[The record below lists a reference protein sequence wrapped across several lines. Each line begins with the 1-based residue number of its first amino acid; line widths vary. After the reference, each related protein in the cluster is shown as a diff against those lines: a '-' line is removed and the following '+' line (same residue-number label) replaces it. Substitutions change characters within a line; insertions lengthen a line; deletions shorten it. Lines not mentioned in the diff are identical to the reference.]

1 MEGFSKLPK
10 MQCYKEGGSVMAK
23 NLFKSKDVES
33 KGSDMAQDK
42 KLIKKAFKQHDKAEH
57 DKEPTEIKLKKGGR
71 SKKEVGTVKKYK
83 AGGNVDESMKAAGAL
98 DMLKKIKPT
107 GKKKA
112 MAPSKAT
119 EKPMMSGI
127 DDMLAMKK
135 GKSVKKYKEGGSIKN
150 MADGRLTQTMGSAPS
165 RGAPKPAMPAA
176 MEETPQE
183 REARRFR
190 AQMQAQALSSLPQ
203 SMQKDAMDQMAP
215 GQLQEGAAPG
225 STPIPPM
232 APPQQMAPQRPP
244 MPQVPAGR
252 PMPNPGI
259 RPIPGSGAISS
270 QEQQMLMRGGM

>member
-23 NLFKSKDVES
+23 NMFKSKDVES
-33 KGSDMAQDK
+33 KGSDMEQDK

-71 SKKEVGTVKKYK
+71 SKKDIGTVKKYK
-83 AGGNVDESMKAAGAL
+83 AGGNVNEMAKPAGAL
-98 DMLKKIKPT
+98 DMIKKIKPT

-127 DDMLAMKK
+127 DDMPAMKK
-135 GKSVKKYKEGGSIKN
+135 GKSVKKYKEGGSIKS

-165 RGAPKPAMPAA
+165 RGAPKPAMSA

-190 AQMQAQALSSLPQ
+190 AQMQAQALSSLPP
-203 SMQKDAMDQMAP
+203 SMQKDAMNQMAP

-232 APPQQMAPQRPP
+232 APPQQMAP
-244 MPQVPAGR
+244 PQVPAGR

-259 RPIPGSGAISS
+259 RPIPGPGQMSP
-270 QEQQMLMRGGM
+270 QQQQMLMRGGV

>member
-10 MQCYKEGGSVMAK
+10 MQCYKEGGSVKPKDM
-23 NLFKSKDVES
+23 FKSKDVES

-83 AGGNVDESMKAAGAL
+83 AGGNVNEMAKPAGAL

-127 DDMLAMKK
+127 DDMPAMKK
-135 GKSVKKYKEGGSIKN
+135 GKSVKKYKDGGCVQG
-150 MADGRLTQTMGSAPS
+150 MADGRTAVSDKGMGG
-165 RGAPKPAMPAA
+165 RGVMRESMPP

-183 REARRFR
+183 RQARILR
-190 AQMQAQALSSLPQ
+190 AEMQARALSSLPP
-203 SMQKDAMDQMAP
+203 SMQAEAIGQMPP
-215 GQLQEGAAPG
+215 GQLQPGAIPG
-225 STPIPPM
+225 STPLQPL
-232 APPQQMAPQRPP
+232 PPQQAMPPQRPP
-244 MPQVPAGR
+244 MPAGR

-259 RPIPGSGAISS
+259 RPIPAPGQMSP
-270 QEQQMLMRGGM
+270 QDQQRLMRGGV

>member
-23 NLFKSKDVES
+23 NMFKSKDVES

-71 SKKEVGTVKKYK
+71 SKKEIGTVKKYK

-127 DDMLAMKK
+127 DNMPAMKK
-135 GKSVKKYKEGGSIKN
+135 GKSVKKYKEGGSIKS
-150 MADGRLTQTMGSAPS
+150 MADGRLTKTMGSAPS

-232 APPQQMAPQRPP
+232 APPQQPPQQMAP
-244 MPQVPAGR
+244 PQVPAGR

-270 QEQQMLMRGGM
+270 QEQQMLMRGGV

>member
-23 NLFKSKDVES
+23 NMFKSKDVES

-71 SKKEVGTVKKYK
+71 SKKDVGTVKKYK
-83 AGGNVDESMKAAGAL
+83 AGGNVNEMAKPAGAL

-127 DDMLAMKK
+127 DDMPVMKK

-165 RGAPKPAMPAA
+165 RGAPKPAMSA

-203 SMQKDAMDQMAP
+203 SMQKDAMNQMAP

-232 APPQQMAPQRPP
+232 APPQQMAPQRPQ

-270 QEQQMLMRGGM
+270 QEQQMLRRGGV